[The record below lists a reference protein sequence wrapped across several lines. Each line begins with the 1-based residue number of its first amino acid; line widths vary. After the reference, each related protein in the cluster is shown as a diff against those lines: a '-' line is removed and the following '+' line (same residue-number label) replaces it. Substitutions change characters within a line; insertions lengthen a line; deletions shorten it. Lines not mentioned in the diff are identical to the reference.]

1 MYLYYAILNCKSLS
15 CNPELLFFF
24 SQAKLSVLYSKWQN
38 FLYCTTANNDKIF
51 KIIVIVDNIPS
62 RSSHSWLSGCPM
74 LWLPWWRQ
82 LVRAIHCLLHFTL
95 LLITFRLHTKIHLFI
110 GLPCHSY
117 HDSQGDYCHDCYD
130 FWFIFLSPLS
140 VLTQ

>member
-1 MYLYYAILNCKSLS
+1 MYYAILNWKSLI

-24 SQAKLSVLYSKWQN
+24 SQAKLSVLYCKWQN
-38 FLYCTTANNDKIF
+38 FLYCTANDDKIF
-51 KIIVIVDNIPS
+51 KIKVIVDNIPS

-82 LVRAIHCLLHFTL
+82 LVRAIHCLLRFTL
-95 LLITFRLHTKIHLFI
+95 LFITFRLHTKIHLFI

-117 HDSQGDYCHDCYD
+117 HDCQGDYCHDCYD
-130 FWFIFLSPLS
+130 FWFILLSPPS